1 MPPTS
6 PPPISMATDL
16 RLAIDPNAFARAAG
30 LEADLDPWQLQ
41 VLDAPELKL
50 CLNCSRQAGKS
61 TVSALL
67 AVRHALYQPGSLT
80 LLVSPSQRQSG
91 ELFRKALGF
100 YHAVPVKAPIRAE
113 SALRLELTNGS
124 RIVSLPGSEKTT
136 RGYSKASLIVLDE
149 ASRIEDGLI
158 SSLRPMMATA
168 KGARF
173 VVMSTPFG
181 RRGFFFERWHADD
194 PGWLKIEIPATE
206 CPRIPAE
213 FLQEQERELGPLLY
227 RQEYRCEFVD
237 SAETLFASALVE
249 AAFDPAIQPLFGA
262 MSYAA

>member
-1 MPPTS
+1 MVEP
-6 PPPISMATDL
+6 SMAADL
-16 RLAIDPNAFARAAG
+16 RLALDLDHFARSAG
-30 LEADLDPWQLQ
+30 LEGDLDSWQLR
-41 VLDAPELKL
+41 VLDAVESKVI
-50 CLNCSRQAGKS
+50 LNCSRQAGKS

-67 AVRHALYQPGSLT
+67 AIRHALYSPASLT

-91 ELFRKALGF
+91 ELFRKALAN
-100 YHAVPVKAPIRAE
+100 YHALPLKPPIRAE
-113 SALRLELTNGS
+113 SALRLELSNGS

-168 KGARF
+168 RGARF
-173 VVMSTPFG
+173 VVMSTPWG
-181 RRGFFFERWHADD
+181 RRGFFYERWHADD

-213 FLQEQERELGPLLY
+213 FLSEQARELGPLLY
-227 RQEYRCEFVD
+227 DQEYLCRFVD
-237 SAETLFASALVE
+237 SAETLFATALVE
-249 AAFDPAIQPLFGA
+249 RAFDPAIRPLFGGGF
-262 MSYAA
+262 SHAA

>member
-1 MPPTS
+1 MADV
-6 PPPISMATDL
+6 SMAADL
-16 RLAIDPNAFARAAG
+16 RLALDLDHFARAAG
-30 LEADLDPWQLQ
+30 LEGPLDAWQLQ
-41 VLDAPELKL
+41 VLDAAETKI
-50 CLNCSRQAGKS
+50 CLNSSRQAGKS

-67 AVRHALYQPGSLT
+67 AVRQALYSPASLT

-91 ELFRKALGF
+91 ELFRKALAN
-100 YHAVPVKAPIRAE
+100 YHALPIKPPIKAE
-113 SALRLELTNGS
+113 SALRLELANGS

-136 RGYSKASLIVLDE
+136 RGYSKAGLVILDE

-158 SSLRPMMATA
+158 SSLRPMMAVA

-181 RRGFFFERWHADD
+181 RRGFFFERWTARD

-213 FLQEQERELGPLLY
+213 FLAEQERELGPLLY
-227 RQEYRCEFVD
+227 RQEYGCEFVD
-237 SAETLFASALVE
+237 SAETLFATALVE
-249 AAFDPAIQPLFGA
+249 RAFDPAIKPLFGGR
-262 MSYAA
+262 YHVAA